1 MRRGTGWWIL
11 GRGNTGVAGFRCVCV
26 SARDGGREHRAIV
39 SGAESG
45 AIAYYLAHQAEVDA
59 MLASHDREFERL
71 REQTRTA
78 NPDLYKK
85 LEETQ
90 QQTAG
95 AA

>member
-1 MRRGTGWWIL
+1 
-11 GRGNTGVAGFRCVCV
+11 
-26 SARDGGREHRAIV
+26 
-39 SGAESG
+39 
-45 AIAYYLAHQAEVDA
+45 